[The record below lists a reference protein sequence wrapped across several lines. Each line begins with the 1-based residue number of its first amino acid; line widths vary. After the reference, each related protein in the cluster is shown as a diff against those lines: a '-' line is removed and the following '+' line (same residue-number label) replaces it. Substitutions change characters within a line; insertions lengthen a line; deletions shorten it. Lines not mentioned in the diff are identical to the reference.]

1 MGSVDGSGKRVE
13 LVVLGEDVRFEK
25 EKRQL
30 RVIDYVKGLYINLH
44 DNIYKKRLNHHSTSL
59 KFTAGMTL

>member
-1 MGSVDGSGKRVE
+1 MGSVDGSGKIVE

-30 RVIDYVKGLYINLH
+30 RVIKSVFKVYI
-44 DNIYKKRLNHHSTSL
+44 
-59 KFTAGMTL
+59 

>member
-13 LVVLGEDVRFEK
+13 PVVLGEDVRFEK

-30 RVIDYVKGLYINLH
+30 RVIECVKGLYINLH
-44 DNIYKKRLNHHSTSL
+44 DHIYKRD
-59 KFTAGMTL
+59 